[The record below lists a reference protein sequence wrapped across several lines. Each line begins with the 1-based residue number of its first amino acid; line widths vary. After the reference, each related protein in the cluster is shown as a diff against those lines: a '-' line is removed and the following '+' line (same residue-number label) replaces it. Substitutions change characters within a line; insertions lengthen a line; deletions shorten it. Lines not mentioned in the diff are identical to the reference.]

1 MQYEIKKELLEYFK
15 AIPNKTAQENRL
27 CLYLQNDIEF
37 FEVTGLSRD
46 DVDEIGYDGANM
58 TDAQMERLASKL
70 GDSYVEN
77 GFWEDLECHLEYMEI
92 QKIDSPDKE
101 ERDDE

>member
-15 AIPNKTAQENRL
+15 AIPDRTAQENRF
-27 CLYLQNDIEF
+27 CLHLQNDIESF
-37 FEVTGLSRD
+37 DVTGVCRD

-58 TDAQMERLASKL
+58 SDAQMEQLASKL

-77 GFWEDLECHLEYMEI
+77 GFWEDLKCHLETMEI
-92 QKIDSPDKE
+92 LKLNDSNDGGKDNE
-101 ERDDE
+101 